1 MQTFI
6 INGYWK
12 DNQTEFNDYLVTD
25 SQDEMDDDNIF
36 YYGLSEDEIKS
47 ILNVENNNLE
57 FVITSYNKI

>member
-12 DNQTEFNDYLVTD
+12 DDQTEFNDYLVTD

-57 FVITSYNKI
+57 FIITSYNKI

>member
-12 DNQTEFNDYLVTD
+12 DDQTEFNDYLVTD